1 MNFRYKLNY
10 RIRAALVHL
19 FFSSMMVGLIVFLI
33 AELWFKSPWMQVMG
47 GVQLLLIIFLVDL
60 VCGPILT
67 FFIFDIAKPYRE
79 LIRDVCIIAGIQLI
93 ALCYGLHVASQARP
107 IALVFE
113 VDRIR
118 AVSYADL
125 DEAEASQVPDWAQPW
140 RLNKPRMVV
149 LAPAK
154 DSTEKWERLVA
165 ALNGQ
170 EASLR
175 PSQWLEY
182 ASNSKMVM
190 KKSAPIEDLIKLHPD
205 AIEAINS
212 VTKGENSKMRWLP
225 LVSRRSMDWVVFFDL
240 NDAVPIGYLK
250 LDGFK

>member
-1 MNFRYKLNY
+1 M
-10 RIRAALVHL
+10 HL
-19 FFSSMMVGLIVFLI
+19 FFSVIVVGVVVLLITKI
-33 AELWFKSPWMQVMG
+33 WFKSPWIQVMG
-47 GVQLLLIIFLVDL
+47 GLQLLLMIFLVDL

-67 FFIFDIAKPYRE
+67 FLVFDIAKPFRE
-79 LIRDVCIIAGIQLI
+79 LARDMGIIAGIQII

-118 AVSYADL
+118 VVSYADL
-125 DEAEASQVPDWAQPW
+125 DEAETSQIPDWAQPW
-140 RLNKPRMVV
+140 RLNEPKMVV

-154 DSTEKWERLVA
+154 DSTEKWGRFIA

-190 KKSAPIEDLIKLHPD
+190 EKSAPIEELVKLHPD
-205 AIEAINS
+205 AVRTINKAIEGDA
-212 VTKGENSKMRWLP
+212 SKARWLP
-225 LVSRRSMDWVVFFDL
+225 LVSRRNMDWVIFFDVD
-240 NDAVPIGYLK
+240 NAMPIGYLK